1 MEDTMEGFNVEPIL
15 SYRKRIYDGIPINL
29 KWASS
34 PTSTPMDV
42 NATII
47 PLKADSNIAFL
58 LDTNSTPEIRA
69 LQIGDDHVRSIF
81 KSGIATDRYLC
92 TNYASY
98 KVAPGNYWMKANE
111 NTDENVFVTSYWT
124 DSGVN
129 RQTSRPDS
137 MSNKID
143 KPCKVQVYIHAAK
156 DTLLFLY
163 DVGFQLLKTGTSF
176 INYAQEFVTTVQRI
190 LALSVRVGDV
200 MQQFIPA
207 LGYIAPEYVELAR
220 NVYNSFRAIT
230 SWPNQVTDVI
240 NTINNLP
247 AIEDQNEVNQIEA

>member
-1 MEDTMEGFNVEPIL
+1 MEGFNVDPIL
-15 SYRKRIYDGIPINL
+15 SYRKRIYDGIPVNM

-69 LQIGDDHVRSIF
+69 LQIGDDHVRTLF
-81 KSGIATDRYLC
+81 KSGIATNRYLC
-92 TNYASY
+92 TNYSSY
-98 KVAPGNYWMKANE
+98 KVAPGTYWMKANE
-111 NTDENVFVTSYWT
+111 DTDENLYVSSYWT
-124 DSGVN
+124 DNGIN
-129 RQTSRPDS
+129 RQTSGPNP
-137 MSNKID
+137 MSNRID
-143 KPCKVQVYIHAAK
+143 DPCKVQVYIHAAK

-163 DVGFQLLKTGTSF
+163 DVGFQLVSTGSHF
-176 INYAQEFVTTVQRI
+176 IQHAQEFVTTVQRI

-220 NVYNSFRAIT
+220 QVYQIFRAIT
-230 SWPNQVTDVI
+230 SWPNQVLDVI
-240 NTINNLP
+240 STMNNLP
-247 AIEDQNEVNQIEA
+247 AIEDQNEVNVLDA